1 MICYKY
7 KRDNDPPLSS
17 VTMCVCVNIYRELR
31 IDLYYKSMLGS
42 EVNKSIS
49 EL

>member
-31 IDLYYKSMLGS
+31 IDLYYKSIRVG
-42 EVNKSIS
+42 NIKSIIRKN
-49 EL
+49 